1 MKDSGV
7 EIYSYLMGDI
17 GEQAVEKKERA
28 AEEKKTA
35 GFYKR
40 ENGKITLES
49 FVKMVGDGAK

>member
-17 GEQAVEKKERA
+17 GEQAAEKKEEA
-28 AEEKKTA
+28 AEEEKAA

-40 ENGKITLES
+40 ENGKITLGR
-49 FVKMVGDGAK
+49 FVKMVGDGGK